1 MTNKVKALLIV
12 FGISAVVTTGV
23 ILFKKKKK
31 IKEVTDGSGNTIQLN
46 DVQSAIITEA
56 NRWVG
61 QEEIEGNN
69 GFVDKAFEKKMRAIG
84 WKEPNPYCAA
94 FVKLVM
100 TEISS
105 GAAKTFF
112 TKNLTLG
119 AEQNFINLSKKND
132 YAEKIQTPEAGCI
145 VCYKHHNEICES
157 FDGNMMTVISA
168 NGPLGN
174 GKTYP
179 SGRSVEGVAKKAR
192 KPNTD
197 IDVKTNNTFLG
208 YIRIKKIS

>member
-12 FGISAVVTTGV
+12 LGISAVVTTGV

-84 WKEPNPYCAA
+84 WKEPDAYCAA

-174 GKTYP
+174 GKTYQ
-179 SGRSVEGVAKKAR
+179 SGRPVEGVVKKAR